1 MKDDSS
7 VTNDSNPGNVTT
19 NESRSFKYKSRIL
32 GKPAACDNGVLKNA
46 EIAVPLKYISNLWQS
61 LETNLINFNIYLELS
76 WTKNCVMSSIAEN
89 TGLKITNTNQYVYL
103 VNWRQSKIDQATEW
117 KIRLL
122 ELVQDGNK
130 NKGNGWQ

>member
-1 MKDDSS
+1 MKYSDNYSDTEGLWQSMKDDSS

-61 LETNLINFNIYLELS
+61 LETTLINCNIYLELS
-76 WTKNCVMSSIAEN
+76 WNKNCVMSSINGN
-89 TGLKITNTNQYVYL
+89 TELKITSTNQYVYL
-103 VNWRQSKIDQATEW
+103 VN
-117 KIRLL
+117 
-122 ELVQDGNK
+122 
-130 NKGNGWQ
+130 